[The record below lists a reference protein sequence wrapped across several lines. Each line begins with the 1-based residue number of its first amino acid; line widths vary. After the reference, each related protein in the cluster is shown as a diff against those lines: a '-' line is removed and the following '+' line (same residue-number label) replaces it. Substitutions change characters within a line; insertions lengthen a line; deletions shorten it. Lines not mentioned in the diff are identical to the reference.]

1 MWLNSFLLITGW
13 FICEFVYFRIAER
26 YAIIDKPNVRSSHQH
41 ITIRGGGIIFPI
53 AILIGLPYD
62 SFTNVTLSISLLLIA
77 LLSFTD
83 DIRNIDSKT
92 RLLIQSVAVAG
103 MLLSVYDSFSWV
115 WLFILFVLVTGII
128 NAYNFMDGIN
138 GITVLYSLVTLTSV
152 YLVSSCVGSTI
163 PDLLFLSLFT
173 SLLVFAFFN
182 LRKKAKC
189 FSGDVGAVTLAF
201 IFCYLILSLSVT
213 TGSGWWILFLGVY
226 GIDAVFTIVCR
237 IFRKELLFEAHRSHF
252 YQYLANEAG
261 WSHIKVSLLFASSQ
275 LILNLAV
282 IYAYFKQSEWIAV
295 ATLFVFLTIY
305 SIFRLRLEGHKRLFV
320 TYNSD

>member
-1 MWLNSFLLITGW
+1 MWLNAFFLIVGW
-13 FICEFVYFRIAER
+13 FISEFVYFKIAEH
-26 YAIIDKPNVRSSHQH
+26 YAIVDKPNARSSHQH

-53 AILIGLPYD
+53 AILIGLPLG
-62 SFTNVTLSISLLLIA
+62 SFTDIILGISLLLIA
-77 LLSFTD
+77 LLSFAD
-83 DIRNIDSKT
+83 DIRNIDSKL

-103 MLLSVYDSFSWV
+103 MLLSVYENFSWV
-115 WLFILFVLVTGII
+115 WLVILFVLVTGII

-138 GITVLYSLVTLTSV
+138 GITVLYSLVTLTSIYIV
-152 YLVSSCVGSTI
+152 NRCVGSAI

-201 IFCYLILSLSVT
+201 IFCYLILTLSVA
-213 TGSGWWILFLGVY
+213 TGTGWWILFLGIY

-237 IFRKELLFEAHRSHF
+237 IFRKESLLGAHRSHF

-261 WSHIKVSLLFASSQ
+261 WSHIKVSLLFAFAQ

-282 IYAYFKQSEWIAV
+282 IYAYFKQAEWVAV
-295 ATLFVFLTIY
+295 ATLFGFLTIY
-305 SIFRLRLEGHKRLFV
+305 SIFRLRLEGRKRLFDS
-320 TYNSD
+320 YNPD

>member
-1 MWLNSFLLITGW
+1 MWLNSFFLIVGW
-13 FICEFVYFRIAER
+13 FIGEFVYFKIAEQ
-26 YAIIDKPNVRSSHQH
+26 YAIVDKPNARSSHQH

-53 AILIGLPYD
+53 AVLIGLPWD
-62 SFTNVTLSISLLLIA
+62 SYTDIILGISLLLIA
-77 LLSFTD
+77 LLSFID
-83 DIRNIDSKT
+83 DIRNIDSKL

-138 GITVLYSLVTLTSV
+138 GITVLYSLVTLSSIYV
-152 YLVSSCVGSTI
+152 VSRYVGSTI

-201 IFCYLILSLSVT
+201 IFCYLILNLSVT
-213 TGSGWWILFLGVY
+213 SGSGWWILFLGVY

-237 IFRKELLFEAHRSHF
+237 IFRKESLLEAHRSHF

-261 WSHIKVSLLFASSQ
+261 WSHIKVSLLFAFTQ
-275 LILNLAV
+275 LILNIVV
-282 IYAYFKQSEWIAV
+282 IYAYFKQSEWLAA
-295 ATLFVFLTIY
+295 ATLFGFLTIY
-305 SIFRLRLEGHKRLFV
+305 SIFRFRLEGHKRLFV
-320 TYNSD
+320 TYNPD